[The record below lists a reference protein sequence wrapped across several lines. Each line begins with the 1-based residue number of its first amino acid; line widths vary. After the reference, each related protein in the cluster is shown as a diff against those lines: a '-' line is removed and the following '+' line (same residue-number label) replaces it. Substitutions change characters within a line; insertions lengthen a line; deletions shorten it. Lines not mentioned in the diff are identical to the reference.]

1 MNIWSGWKPGAI
13 KRMNKKTHF
22 IIYNMKQDKII
33 VSDTSYHS
41 NDPYDLILSNISVVN
56 LLNEEGFEERNMHED
71 SIISYYLDYY
81 FAQYSNG
88 NFSQFV
94 WNSGWSPELNR
105 DIEEGLRKIGA
116 QKHLDLFLEQCSK
129 VENLEKGELEKYLE
143 SEYFG
148 TNKTRDKLKNSSFYS
163 LEEDFITLHSQWLKN
178 HPDLLAFP
186 IDEMFSELE
195 KLVGR
200 KIDRS

>member
-1 MNIWSGWKPGAI
+1 
-13 KRMNKKTHF
+13 
-22 IIYNMKQDKII
+22 MKQDKII
-33 VSDTSYHS
+33 VSDTSYNS

-56 LLNEEGFEERNMHED
+56 LLNEEGFEPENMHED

-81 FAQYSNG
+81 LAQYSNG

-105 DIEEGLRKIGA
+105 DIEEGLKKTGA
-116 QKHLDLFLEQCSK
+116 QKNLILFLEQCTK
-129 VENLEKGELEKYLE
+129 VENLEEGELEKYLK

-148 TNKTRDKLKNSSFYS
+148 PNKTRDKLKNSSFYS
-163 LEEDFITLHSQWLKN
+163 LEEDLIVLHSQWLRN
-178 HPDLLAFP
+178 HPDLQVLFVE
-186 IDEMFSELE
+186 EMFSALE

-200 KIDRS
+200 KIERS

>member
-1 MNIWSGWKPGAI
+1 
-13 KRMNKKTHF
+13 
-22 IIYNMKQDKII
+22 MKQNKII
-33 VSDTSYHS
+33 VSDTSYNS

-56 LLNEEGFEERNMHED
+56 LLNEEEFEVENMHED

-81 FAQYSNG
+81 LAQYSNG

-116 QKHLDLFLEQCSK
+116 QKHLALFLEQSSL
-129 VENLEKGELEKYLE
+129 VERLEDGELEEYLKR
-143 SEYFG
+143 EYFG
-148 TNKTRDKLKNSSFYS
+148 PNKTRDKLKNSSFYS
-163 LEEDFITLHSQWLKN
+163 LEEDLIILHSQWLRN
-178 HPDLLAFP
+178 HQDLQVLP
-186 IDEMFSELE
+186 LEEMFSELE

-200 KIDRS
+200 KINRP

>member
-1 MNIWSGWKPGAI
+1 
-13 KRMNKKTHF
+13 
-22 IIYNMKQDKII
+22 MKQDKII

-41 NDPYDLILSNISVVN
+41 NDSYDLILSNISVVN

-148 TNKTRDKLKNSSFYS
+148 PNKTRDKLKNSSFYS

>member
-1 MNIWSGWKPGAI
+1 
-13 KRMNKKTHF
+13 
-22 IIYNMKQDKII
+22 MKQDKII
-33 VSDTSYHS
+33 VSDTSYNS

-56 LLNEEGFEERNMHED
+56 LLNEEGFEPENMHED

-81 FAQYSNG
+81 LAQYSNG

-105 DIEEGLRKIGA
+105 DIEEGLKKTGA
-116 QKHLDLFLEQCSK
+116 QKNLILFLEQCTK
-129 VENLEKGELEKYLE
+129 VENLEEGELEKYLK

-148 TNKTRDKLKNSSFYS
+148 PNKTRDKLKNSSFYS
-163 LEEDFITLHSQWLKN
+163 LEEDLIVLHSQWLRN
-178 HPDLLAFP
+178 HPDLQVLP
-186 IDEMFSELE
+186 VEEMFSALE

-200 KIDRS
+200 KIERS

>member
-1 MNIWSGWKPGAI
+1 
-13 KRMNKKTHF
+13 
-22 IIYNMKQDKII
+22 MKQDKII
-33 VSDTSYHS
+33 VSDTSYNS

-56 LLNEEGFEERNMHED
+56 LLNEEGFEPENRHED

-81 FAQYSNG
+81 LAQYSNG

-105 DIEEGLRKIGA
+105 DIEEGLKKTGA
-116 QKHLDLFLEQCSK
+116 QKNLILFLEQCTK
-129 VENLEKGELEKYLE
+129 VENLEEGELEKYLK

-148 TNKTRDKLKNSSFYS
+148 PNKTRDKLKNSSFYS
-163 LEEDFITLHSQWLKN
+163 LEEDLIVLHSQWLRN
-178 HPDLLAFP
+178 HPDLQVLP
-186 IDEMFSELE
+186 VEEMFSALE

-200 KIDRS
+200 KIERS